1 MAFKKTLAQRLFN
14 FTKLSSQTLT
24 NCRISSAS
32 VHGRV
37 SSAASSGDRDI
48 APDPGDNG
56 VFRRFLHKRPGFEP
70 ELRSPS
76 APGNILE
83 RLRAMDIAR
92 SRIRLDGLRPP
103 ATATAT
109 EEEEEREVEELGVT
123 VEDARKLLK
132 VAQVEMVKSKLKE
145 IRKSCISLH
154 EFIRICS
161 ENCSDQDQ
169 AVRIAK
175 MLDDSAAVIILG
187 DVVFLRPEQVA
198 KAIQGLLPVRAGAKV
213 HDSVRREFEEM
224 EKQKSAIDGRADTL
238 VRRELWGGL
247 GFLVVQTLACMRL
260 TFWEL
265 TWDVMEPICFYLT
278 SVYFMAGYTFFL
290 RTSKEPS
297 FEGFY
302 QARFITKQKR
312 LMKLH
317 NFDIERYNELKAAC
331 SPPSSS
337 TPPKIDSS
345 IAHPFDK
352 SLQHH

>member
-32 VHGRV
+32 VHARV
-37 SSAASSGDRDI
+37 ASAASAGDRDI

-76 APGNILE
+76 AHGNIME

-92 SRIRLDGLRPP
+92 NRIRLEGLRPP
-103 ATATAT
+103 EM
-109 EEEEEREVEELGVT
+109 EEKEDEEVEELGVT
-123 VEDARKLLK
+123 AEDARKLLK
-132 VAQVEMVKSKLKE
+132 AAQVEMVKSKLKE
-145 IRKSCISLH
+145 IRKSCITLH

-169 AVRIAK
+169 AVTIARL
-175 MLDDSAAVIILG
+175 LDDSAAVIILG
-187 DVVFLRPEQVA
+187 DVVFVRPEQVA
-198 KAIQGLLPVRAGAKV
+198 KAIQDLLPLRGGAKV

-224 EKQKSAIDGRADTL
+224 EKQKSAIDGRAHTL

-247 GFLVVQTLACMRL
+247 SFLVVQTLTCMRL

-290 RTSKEPS
+290 RTSIEPS

-302 QARFITKQKR
+302 QSRFSTKQKR
-312 LMKLH
+312 LMKLN
-317 NFDIERYNELKAAC
+317 NFDIERFNELKAAC

-337 TPPKIDSS
+337 IPPKIDSS

-352 SLQHH
+352 TLQQH